1 MKSFSER
8 IKEEIL
14 QQEWSKRE
22 AEVFLYSFMK
32 TNGKF
37 NKLGQFVIK
46 TTQKESID
54 LFRKLIEEYFEVKPL
69 IWETKKLVKLIIR
82 DKTFA
87 DKYGK
92 KMAEINLSGDI

>member
-1 MKSFSER
+1 
-8 IKEEIL
+8 
-14 QQEWSKRE
+14 
-22 AEVFLYSFMK
+22 MK

-69 IWETKKLVKLIIR
+69 I
-82 DKTFA
+82 
-87 DKYGK
+87 
-92 KMAEINLSGDI
+92 